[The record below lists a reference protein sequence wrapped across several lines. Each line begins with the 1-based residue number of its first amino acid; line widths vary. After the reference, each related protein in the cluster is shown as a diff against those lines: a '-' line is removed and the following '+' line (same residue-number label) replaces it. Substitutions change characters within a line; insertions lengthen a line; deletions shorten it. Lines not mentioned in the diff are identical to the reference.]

1 VIVQERLTKEIV
13 LKSHKFIKE
22 LIYREII
29 RSHKRFSYMKH
40 VYLLWHT
47 YVDETL
53 AGGEDVKLIGVYS
66 SKELAEAALVRT
78 SKFRG
83 FSDQLE
89 GFEISPYEVDIDSW
103 KAGFTLV

>member
-1 VIVQERLTKEIV
+1 
-13 LKSHKFIKE
+13 
-22 LIYREII
+22 
-29 RSHKRFSYMKH
+29 MKH
-40 VYLLWHT
+40 VYLLWHI

-83 FSDQLE
+83 FSDQIE
-89 GFEISPYEVDIDSW
+89 GFEISPYEVDTDGW
-103 KAGFTLV
+103 KADFTLV

>member
-1 VIVQERLTKEIV
+1 
-13 LKSHKFIKE
+13 
-22 LIYREII
+22 
-29 RSHKRFSYMKH
+29 MKH

-53 AGGEDVKLIGVYS
+53 AGGEDFKLIGVYS
-66 SKELAEAALVRT
+66 SKELAEAALVRA

-83 FSDQLE
+83 FSDQIE
-89 GFEISPYEVDIDSW
+89 GFEISPYEVDTDGW